1 MTKNLITVVIGMIL
15 LGGCQKV
22 DLSEYLPE
30 KESGYAVTFK
40 LSDYSITDFDDS
52 KKTEAESKGTRKAM
66 RPARELGSVINIAVF
81 KDGVKIKTMNQKS
94 TDSSFGTVKML
105 LPEGSYRIVAL
116 VHSCAGNATITSAE
130 KISFPNNKLTD
141 TFSCSKNITVSG
153 NADIDLMLNRCVA
166 KFRMTITDNIPS
178 DVAALQFYYTGGSST
193 LNAVSGFGS
202 VKSRQTEKREVK
214 NHSDGQTFEVYT
226 FPHAQEGVLDMT
238 VTALDAMGGAY
249 AVKTLAK
256 VPVEMQK
263 VTNCRIPFFGNNATS
278 HDASFSISGDD
289 AWKGEI
295 EYQ

>member
-1 MTKNLITVVIGMIL
+1 MIL

-52 KKTEAESKGTRKAM
+52 KKTVVESKGTRKAM

-116 VHSCAGNATITSAE
+116 IHSCTGNATITSAE

-141 TFSCSKNITVSG
+141 TFSCSKHITVSG
-153 NADIDLMLNRCVA
+153 NADIDLVLNRCVA

-178 DVAALQFYYTGGSST
+178 DVAAFQFYYTGGSST

-214 NHSDGQTFEVYT
+214 NHSE
-226 FPHAQEGVLDMT
+226 EGVLDMT